1 MPCGHA
7 LAARA
12 IRFDDLG
19 DPVTRCWACEV
30 ERDIELTEKARVIA
44 RHQYWKEAQRASRAR
59 AKGYNNAVEYSGPIA
74 HNAQRPPVRL
84 YSESEGVDVPEY
96 RRDD

>member
-1 MPCGHA
+1 VSKLPCGHP

-12 IRFDDLG
+12 IRAVDGDL
-19 DPVTRCWACEV
+19 VTVCWACEV
-30 ERDIELTEKARVIA
+30 
-44 RHQYWKEAQRASRAR
+44 AQEIVAASRTR
-59 AKGYNNAVEYSGPIA
+59 AKGYNNAVEYGDSIA

-96 RRDD
+96 RRNG